1 MDKNQILKE
10 AKKTIEN
17 IKAVQ
22 STLDGYQ
29 LRLEKI
35 VENLE
40 YENFKKEKLLKS
52 DVTNILAVLDK
63 EAVKEN
69 QYEAI
74 VLEDGSQK
82 EKSKKDK
89 SFNLSSVVIFILAVL
104 LLIFSTFVTVNKYN
118 PDAKFFNHYVYAYQA
133 SNMEPEVENN
143 ALVFIKSVKN
153 QNLSKGDN
161 IAYKTS
167 KDSIKI
173 LKIDLEVENE
183 KDSYIASSI
192 NHSFEDSEKILKIEM
207 LGKVTKSFAALGGVL
222 LVLQDNL
229 WLVYVVSFL
238 LILISFLLNNKSK
251 SN

>member
-74 VLEDGSQK
+74 V
-82 EKSKKDK
+82 
-89 SFNLSSVVIFILAVL
+89 
-104 LLIFSTFVTVNKYN
+104 
-118 PDAKFFNHYVYAYQA
+118 
-133 SNMEPEVENN
+133 
-143 ALVFIKSVKN
+143 
-153 QNLSKGDN
+153 
-161 IAYKTS
+161 
-167 KDSIKI
+167 
-173 LKIDLEVENE
+173 
-183 KDSYIASSI
+183 
-192 NHSFEDSEKILKIEM
+192 
-207 LGKVTKSFAALGGVL
+207 
-222 LVLQDNL
+222 
-229 WLVYVVSFL
+229 
-238 LILISFLLNNKSK
+238 
-251 SN
+251 